1 MATYQA
7 LDANRVEIRLL
18 TLQSGSYDKP
28 LRCQLNI
35 ASLATTIEYNTLSYV
50 WGDHVSSVPAKPEI
64 LLDGNRFS
72 VTPNLFS
79 ALRHL
84 RASAG
89 SDSIVLWV
97 DAVCINQNDLDE
109 RNQQVAMMRDIYASA
124 TQVTIWLGEAD
135 QDSNVV
141 FDALPIVTGR
151 SPWPE
156 QILQGAKIRQHCG
169 KFFFSLSD
177 HRSWFSRVWILQE
190 LAMSKTDP
198 NVVCGH
204 KRAPW
209 SSFVA
214 AWQSI
219 AREALVDLGTR
230 VKEPNADTVKSVDR
244 HDNLEILSLTKLDVL
259 NDLRR
264 SVQTHGGDS
273 LRRLLMMSRTSAAT
287 DPRDRIYALL
297 GLLSNE
303 ALDSSACSTISV
315 DYRKSCSEVYVDAV
329 THIFSCGEGPYF
341 LSGVFLSGGPAIA
354 PQILTLP
361 TSKMQED
368 LPSWVPNFSRQESHK
383 MAQPEG
389 WNFHPPTTMH
399 VSGAGQSAKNGK
411 VLGDGRTLQV
421 EGLIVDAVSD
431 VVEFGPSI
439 EAVKQNLSRFE
450 ILASAARMRPCSFPS
465 RIQSHVLKFRESEP
479 LWRTLV
485 SNKHQKSG
493 YEPAPASYE
502 AMYSDLLAND
512 ITTSTRQQV
521 HEALGSSK
529 LSEYEQILRSC
540 AGKKSF
546 FTTING
552 FVGTCVPA
560 TQPGDIIV
568 ILFGSP
574 SPFVLRPLPVRQGE
588 QHMYWLIGASY
599 VGGIMDGEMVD
610 ELYCEDLMDSTT
622 FLVK

>member
-7 LDANRVEIRLL
+7 LDASRVEIRLL
-18 TLQSGSYDKP
+18 TLQSGSYDEP

-35 ASLATTIEYNTLSYV
+35 TSLTTTINYNALSYV
-50 WGDHVSSVPAKPEI
+50 WGDHVSSASMDPGI
-64 LLDGNRFS
+64 LLNGDHFP
-72 VTPNLFS
+72 VTPNLYS

-84 RASAG
+84 RAPAG
-89 SDSIVLWV
+89 SDSTVLWV
-97 DAVCINQNDLDE
+97 DAVCINQNDVDE

-135 QDSNVV
+135 EDSNVV
-141 FDALPIVTGR
+141 FDALPIVTG
-151 SPWPE
+151 SIPWPD
-156 QILQGAKIRQHCG
+156 QGIQCVKIRQHCG
-169 KFFFSLSD
+169 RFFFSLSD

-198 NVVCGH
+198 DVVCGY

-209 SSFVA
+209 SKFVA

-219 AREALVDLGTR
+219 ARKALVDLGTR
-230 VKEPNADTVKSVDR
+230 VKEPSADAEESADQ
-244 HDNLEILSLTKLDVL
+244 HDKIEILSLTKLDVL
-259 NDLRR
+259 HDLRCAI
-264 SVQTHGGDS
+264 QTRGGDS
-273 LRRLLMMSRTSAAT
+273 LKRLLMMSRTSAAT
-287 DPRDRIYALL
+287 DPRDRIYGLL

-303 ALDSSACSTISV
+303 ALDPSTSNTISV

-329 THIFSCGEGPYF
+329 AHIFSRGEGPYF
-341 LSGVFLSGGPAIA
+341 LSGVFLSGGPATA
-354 PQILTLP
+354 PQIPTLP
-361 TSKMQED
+361 ASKVQD
-368 LPSWVPNFSRQESHK
+368 SLPSWVPDFSRQESHRI
-383 MAQPEG
+383 AQPGG
-389 WNFHPPTTMH
+389 WHFHPPTTMH
-399 VSGAGQSAKNGK
+399 VSGAGQGAKNGK

-421 EGLIVDAVSD
+421 EGLIVDTVSD
-431 VVEFGPSI
+431 VAEFGSSLD
-439 EAVKQNLSRFE
+439 AVKQNLSRFE
-450 ILASAARMRPCSFPS
+450 TIASTARMRPCSFPPL
-465 RIQSHVLKFRESEP
+465 IKSHMLKFRESEP

-512 ITTSTRQQV
+512 ITNTGEQV
-521 HEALGSSK
+521 HEPLDSSK
-529 LSEYEQILRSC
+529 TSEYEQILDSC

-552 FVGTCVPA
+552 FVGSCVPA
-560 TQPGDIIV
+560 GQPGDIIA

-574 SPFVLRPLPVRQGE
+574 SPFVLRPLPVKQKE
-588 QHMYWLIGASY
+588 QHVYWLIGASY